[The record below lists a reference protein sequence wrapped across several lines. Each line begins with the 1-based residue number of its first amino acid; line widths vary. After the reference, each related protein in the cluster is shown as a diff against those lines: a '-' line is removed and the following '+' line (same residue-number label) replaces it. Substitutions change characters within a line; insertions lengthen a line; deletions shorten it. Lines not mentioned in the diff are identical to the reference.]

1 MKFNVFF
8 VVTVFLVM
16 IIPISLA
23 HTNAQS
29 EETLFTIPDTPT
41 NLNAVTNLPIN
52 LSWTASSDPS
62 SQAPVTHY
70 SIERSN
76 NGGETWDVISLR
88 IEITKPY
95 SHVKAETITYTDS
108 NVVIG
113 NIYDYRVKA
122 HNIVGESVPS
132 ITANATAILDMDK
145 KIITFG
151 QRAGEKFVPDPN
163 SEIYNEKVMTSFEKN
178 YILTEDDVK
187 EIFGSRWEI
196 IKTENMLDN
205 TDMFSSKII
214 LKDATQFF
222 DPILQKLKLSSIIVE
237 VYQFDDEFEQEEFWY
252 MEEYDKTIFDVALMS
267 GFSQTTGSCFFENSE
282 KGGMS
287 GCSYDDIIIQVSI
300 FDPYMQHYRYNNSEY
315 SENDSNLRN
324 EPTLKIVNKIL
335 EKINN
340 SKHRVYT
347 GNLVDVLYNDQT
359 ENTINDGMKDM
370 IDSGME
376 NSTDP
381 EIALKAGINH
391 FTCKKNDFGI
401 VSIAGEF
408 VNGIGFIND
417 AKITIGITDQN
428 ENVITTDSNHFHNVE
443 KYDTRKFVA
452 YIKTDEKFYDCTVE
466 ITSDDGLLKYKT
478 SLFSN

>member
-1 MKFNVFF
+1 
-8 VVTVFLVM
+8 
-16 IIPISLA
+16 
-23 HTNAQS
+23 
-29 EETLFTIPDTPT
+29 
-41 NLNAVTNLPIN
+41 
-52 LSWTASSDPS
+52 
-62 SQAPVTHY
+62 
-70 SIERSN
+70 
-76 NGGETWDVISLR
+76 
-88 IEITKPY
+88 
-95 SHVKAETITYTDS
+95 
-108 NVVIG
+108 
-113 NIYDYRVKA
+113 
-122 HNIVGESVPS
+122 
-132 ITANATAILDMDK
+132 MDE

-187 EIFGSRWEI
+187 EVFGSRWEI

-408 VNGIGFIND
+408 VNGVGFIND

-428 ENVITTDSNHFHNVE
+428 ENVITTDSNNFHNVD